1 MISTSNRVT
10 FPVLVTIMVYK
21 TTSPASVIPSV
32 FPISSAVLTTVIL
45 GLGEIV
51 VTVGSSPV
59 SPVPVSP
66 SSEISVISTPLGS
79 IPIAEAL
86 FVNPPA
92 STIS

>member
-1 MISTSNRVT
+1 MFVT
-10 FPVLVTIMVYK
+10 TIVYSIK
-21 TTSPASVIPSV
+21 SPACVIPSV
-32 FPISSAVLTTVIL
+32 FPTSSAVLTTDML